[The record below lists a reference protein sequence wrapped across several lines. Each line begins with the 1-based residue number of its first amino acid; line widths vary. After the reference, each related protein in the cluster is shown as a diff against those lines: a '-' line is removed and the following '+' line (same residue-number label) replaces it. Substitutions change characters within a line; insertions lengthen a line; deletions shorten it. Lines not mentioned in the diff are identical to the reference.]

1 MSDEKSQFWCK
12 GRFAIIPLAWLKL
25 SGRELRVAAALS
37 SFASKG
43 GEAFPPLAKLTNMT
57 GIHERD
63 LRRILTVLR
72 DKEKIIDIES
82 QPGRANTYLLHD
94 PGTQFDPE
102 VPF

>member
-1 MSDEKSQFWCK
+1 MSDEKPPSWCK

-25 SGRELRVAAALS
+25 SGREMRVAAALS
-37 SFASKG
+37 SFASRS
-43 GEAFPPLAKLTNMT
+43 GEAFPSLAKLTDVT

-63 LRRILTVLR
+63 LRRILSVLR
-72 DKEKIIDIES
+72 DQRRIIDIES

-94 PGTQFDPE
+94 PGAQYDPE